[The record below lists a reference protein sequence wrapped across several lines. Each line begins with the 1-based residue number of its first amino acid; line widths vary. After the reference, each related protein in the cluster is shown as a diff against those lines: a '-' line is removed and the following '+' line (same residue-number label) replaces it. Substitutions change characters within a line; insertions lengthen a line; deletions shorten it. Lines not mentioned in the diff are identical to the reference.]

1 MIKNEKIGVVI
12 PAAGIGTRF
21 GGEKPKQLIAING
34 IPILQLTIQKFQ
46 ECDAVDFIVIASHF
60 DYIDDIK
67 QLVQSENLTKVK
79 SVVVG
84 GKHRQDSV
92 WSGINEIVK
101 FDVDILLIH
110 DAVRPFVSNKI
121 ISNVIQA
128 VKEYEAA
135 IPAVTPKDTIKISDN
150 EGFFIT
156 TPDRNILF
164 AVQTPQGF
172 KTKIIVEAFQKAYA
186 DKFYGTDDSSLVER
200 LGKKVKIIEGDY
212 RNIKIT
218 TKEDFE
224 YASYL
229 YES

>member
-1 MIKNEKIGVVI
+1 MIKNEKVGVVI
-12 PAAGIGTRF
+12 PSAGIGTRF

-34 IPILQLTIQKFQ
+34 IPILRLTIQKFQ

-128 VKEYEAA
+128 VKEYEVA
-135 IPAVTPKDTIKISDN
+135 IPAVAPKDTIKISDN
-150 EGFFIT
+150 EGFIIT

>member
-1 MIKNEKIGVVI
+1 MIKNEKVGVVI
-12 PAAGIGTRF
+12 PSAGIGTRF

-128 VKEYEAA
+128 VKEYEVA
-135 IPAVTPKDTIKISDN
+135 IPAVAPKDTIKISDN
-150 EGFFIT
+150 EGFIIT

>member
-1 MIKNEKIGVVI
+1 MRKKDKVGVVI

-46 ECDAVDFIVIASHF
+46 ECDAIDFIVIAYHS
-60 DYIDDIK
+60 DYFDDIK

-135 IPAVTPKDTIKISDN
+135 IPAVAPKDTIKISDDD
-150 EGFFIT
+150 GFFINT
-156 TPDRNILF
+156 LDRNILF

-172 KTKIIVEAFQKAYA
+172 KTKIIIEAFQKAYA

-200 LGKKVKIIEGDY
+200 LGKKVKIVEGVY
-212 RNIKIT
+212 GNIKIT

-229 YES
+229 YRS